1 MDDFHLDP
9 SGDQFLLEANLL
21 WGDLKAGNV
30 TCGVD
35 TLRKRSLQSAAGGAM
50 SSSTG
55 CTG

>member
-35 TLRKRSLQSAAGGAM
+35 TLRKARYKARLGAQ
-50 SSSTG
+50 
-55 CTG
+55 